1 LNSIATRL
9 VLAAVAASLLSA
21 LAGCSKSADEPA
33 AENPALSTPV
43 PPGMVRGE
51 VLETMNSGGY
61 TYVFMDTGQDQRW
74 VAALE
79 TTVEVGDVVQTDPG
93 MVMTGFTS
101 KTLDRTFNAI
111 YFVSGLENLSRGTQ
125 PAAQAAAQATGEL
138 PAGHPDIS
146 SDTPATAAAAVE
158 AVEAYED
165 GMDIAYVYAN
175 TDQLAG
181 NEITLRGKVVK
192 YNPGILGW
200 NFIHI
205 QDGSG
210 DAAEGNNDLIVTTK
224 ASTAVGETI
233 VLTGNIVLDK
243 DFGAGYSYPVLLE
256 DARITAE

>member
-9 VLAAVAASLLSA
+9 VLAAVAASLLSV

-33 AENPALSTPV
+33 AENAALSTPV

-125 PAAQAAAQATGEL
+125 PAAQATGEL

-146 SDTPATAAAAVE
+146 SDAPATAAA

-210 DAAEGNNDLIVTTK
+210 DAAAGNNDLIVTTK

>member
-1 LNSIATRL
+1 MSVKHGLTA
-9 VLAAVAASLLSA
+9 LALCLLLP

-33 AENPALSTPV
+33 AENAALAAPV

-79 TTVEVGDVVQTDPG
+79 TPVVVGDIVQTDQG
-93 MVMTGFTS
+93 MAMNGFTS
-101 KTLDRTFNAI
+101 KTLDRTFNVV
-111 YFVSGLENLSRGTQ
+111 YFVGSLQNLSGGSPP
-125 PAAQAAAQATGEL
+125 PAPQATGEM

-146 SDTPATAAAAVE
+146 GGDAAAVVAADLE
-158 AVEAYED
+158 AFEE
-165 GMDIAYVYAN
+165 GKDIAYVYAN
-175 TDQLAG
+175 KDELAG

-200 NFIHI
+200 NFVHI

-210 DAAEGNNDLIVTTK
+210 DAAAGDNDLIVTTK
-224 ASTAVGETI
+224 ADTAVGETV

-256 DARITAE
+256 DASVTTE

>member
-1 LNSIATRL
+1 MSFKY
-9 VLAAVAASLLSA
+9 AVAAAALSLL
-21 LAGCSKSADEPA
+21 LAVTGCSKSADEPA
-33 AENPALSTPV
+33 VENAALSSPV

-51 VLETMNSGGY
+51 ALETMDSGGY

-79 TTVEVGDVVQTDPG
+79 TPVAVGDVIQTDQG
-93 MVMTGFTS
+93 MAMNGFTS
-101 KTLDRTFNAI
+101 NTLNRTFNVV
-111 YFVSGLENLSRGTQ
+111 YFVGSLQNLSAGSQ
-125 PAAQAAAQATGEL
+125 PMAQGSGEL
-138 PAGHPDIS
+138 PAGHPDVS
-146 SDTPATAAAAVE
+146 GGAAAPAVAAVSDIE
-158 AVEAYED
+158 AVEE
-165 GMDIAYVYAN
+165 GKNIAYVYAN
-175 TDQLAG
+175 KDELAG

-210 DAAEGNNDLIVTTK
+210 DAAAGNNDLIVTTK
-224 ASTAVGETI
+224 ADTAVGETV

-256 DARITAE
+256 DASITAE

>member
-1 LNSIATRL
+1 MSFKPAFAA
-9 VLAAVAASLLSA
+9 LALSLL

-33 AENPALSTPV
+33 VENAALATPV

-51 VLETMNSGGY
+51 VLETMNAGGY

-79 TTVEVGDVVQTDPG
+79 TPVAVGDVVQTDQG
-93 MVMTGFTS
+93 MAMNGFTS
-101 KTLDRTFNAI
+101 QTLNRTFEVV
-111 YFVSGLENLSRGTQ
+111 YFVGGLENLSGGSPP
-125 PAAQAAAQATGEL
+125 PASQAAGEM

-146 SDTPATAAAAVE
+146 GGGAAAVAAADIE
-158 AVEAYED
+158 AFEE
-165 GMDIAYVYAN
+165 GKDIAYVYAN
-175 TDQLAG
+175 KDELAG

-210 DAAEGNNDLIVTTK
+210 EAAAGDNDLIVTSK
-224 ASTAVGETI
+224 AEAAVGETV
-233 VLTGNIVLDK
+233 VLTGNVVLDK

-256 DARITAE
+256 DARVSTE

>member
-1 LNSIATRL
+1 LTSVSFKYA
-9 VLAAVAASLLSA
+9 LAALALSLLVP

-33 AENPALSTPV
+33 AENAALATPV

-51 VLETMNSGGY
+51 VLETMNAGGY

-74 VAALE
+74 IAALE
-79 TTVEVGDVVQTDPG
+79 TPVAVGDIVQTDQG
-93 MVMTGFTS
+93 MAMNGFTS
-101 KTLDRTFNAI
+101 KTLNRTFNVV
-111 YFVSGLENLSRGTQ
+111 YFVSSLQNLSGGSQ
-125 PAAQAAAQATGEL
+125 PPAQASGEM
-138 PAGHPDIS
+138 PAGHPDVS
-146 SDTPATAAAAVE
+146 GGAAVPAVAAIPDIE
-158 AVEAYED
+158 AVEE
-165 GMDIAYVYAN
+165 GKNIAYIYAN
-175 TDQLAG
+175 KDELAG

-210 DAAEGNNDLIVTTK
+210 DAAAGNNDLIVTTK
-224 ASTAVGETI
+224 ADTAVGETI

-256 DARITAE
+256 DASVTTE

>member
-1 LNSIATRL
+1 MNSIATRL
-9 VLAAVAASLLSA
+9 VLAAVAASLLSV

-33 AENPALSTPV
+33 AENAALSTPV

-79 TTVEVGDVVQTDPG
+79 TTVAVGDVVQTDPG

-101 KTLDRTFNAI
+101 QTLDRTFNAI
-111 YFVSGLENLSRGTQ
+111 YFVSGLQNLSRGTQ
-125 PAAQAAAQATGEL
+125 PPAQAAAQASGEL
-138 PAGHPDIS
+138 PAGHPDIG
-146 SDTPATAAAAVE
+146 SDAPSAAAAAVE
-158 AVEAYED
+158 TYED

-175 TDQLAG
+175 KDQLAG

-210 DAAEGNNDLIVTTK
+210 DAAAGDNDLIVTTK

-256 DARITAE
+256 DARITTE

>member
-9 VLAAVAASLLSA
+9 VLAAVAASLLSV
-21 LAGCSKSADEPA
+21 LAGCSKSAEEPA

-101 KTLDRTFNAI
+101 KTLDRTFNAV
-111 YFVSGLENLSRGTQ
+111 YFVSELQNLSRGTQ
-125 PAAQAAAQATGEL
+125 PAAQATGEL

-146 SDTPATAAAAVE
+146 ADAPSTAVAAVAAVE
-158 AVEAYED
+158 TYED

-175 TDQLAG
+175 KDQLAG

-210 DAAEGNNDLIVTTK
+210 DAAAGDNDLIVTTK
-224 ASTAVGETI
+224 ANTAVGETI

-256 DARITAE
+256 DARITTE

>member
-1 LNSIATRL
+1 
-9 VLAAVAASLLSA
+9 
-21 LAGCSKSADEPA
+21 
-33 AENPALSTPV
+33 
-43 PPGMVRGE
+43 
-51 VLETMNSGGY
+51 
-61 TYVFMDTGQDQRW
+61 
-74 VAALE
+74 
-79 TTVEVGDVVQTDPG
+79 
-93 MVMTGFTS
+93 
-101 KTLDRTFNAI
+101 
-111 YFVSGLENLSRGTQ
+111 
-125 PAAQAAAQATGEL
+125 
-138 PAGHPDIS
+138 
-146 SDTPATAAAAVE
+146 
-158 AVEAYED
+158 
-165 GMDIAYVYAN
+165 MDIAYVYAN

-256 DARITAE
+256 DARITTE